1 MLTDLRIFIKQ
12 FWQQYHTTGAIL
24 PSGRRLCKALAKF
37 VAEPGEGG
45 RRILEVGPATGVVT
59 QRIIE
64 AMRPEDTLDLVE
76 LNDAFVERLHERI
89 AEDPKW
95 QHAADR
101 IRVHHCPIQDF
112 EAEEPFD
119 LIVSGLPLNN
129 FEVELVDSLL
139 STMTGLLAE
148 GGTLSFFEYIA
159 IRKMKAV
166 VSGRKTRE
174 RLRGIGQVMG
184 DLFERGEF
192 RRDKVLLNVTPA
204 WVHHIRFDTPN
215 GKGEE

>member
-24 PSGRRLCKALAKF
+24 PSGRRLCKALARF

-64 AMRPEDTLDLVE
+64 AMRPDDTLDLVE
-76 LNDAFVERLHERI
+76 LNDAFVERLHQRI

-95 QHAADR
+95 QPVADR
-101 IRVHHCPIQDF
+101 IHVHHCPIQDF
-112 EAEEPFD
+112 QSEAPYD

-166 VSGRKTRE
+166 VSGSKTRE
-174 RLRGIGQVMG
+174 RLRGIGKVMG

-192 RRDKVLLNVTPA
+192 RRDSVLLNVTPA
-204 WVHHIRFDTPN
+204 WVHHIRFDTSV
-215 GKGEE
+215 EAS